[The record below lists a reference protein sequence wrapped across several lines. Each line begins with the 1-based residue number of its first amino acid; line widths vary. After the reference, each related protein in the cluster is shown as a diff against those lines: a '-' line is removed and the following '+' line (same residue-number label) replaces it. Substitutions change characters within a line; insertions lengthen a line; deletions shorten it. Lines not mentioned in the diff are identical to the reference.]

1 MSIIPKINISTPFNK
16 KSRDRMNFDCQ
27 TTGNIGSVQPTLC
40 RELVPDETFH
50 VSNKTLV
57 RLASMPVPTF
67 GRLSQRD
74 YYTFVRMSDM
84 YEPWA
89 NFLAGQPFTPSSGS
103 AFTPTSLPYFSKESF
118 NKFLVE
124 YSYSWFLT
132 GDKLSPIVIDRTTQF
147 MFLQNLFKYAVIND
161 FYFNP
166 LGNSYGLW
174 FSSPNIDDPFSKG
187 GFLFSVDDTNLGEL
201 VVGCKQ
207 IDSNGDIT
215 STVAYSDKFPTTTYE
230 GADFILYLPASNFS
244 GYSSFTTAAGVV
256 VDPAS
261 DGLYIAFKLKPI
273 AKHLRQIA
281 IGCGYQFNPWENPSI
296 KFNPYKL
303 FGFYKS
309 WFDLM
314 RPVRDIQFTNTN
326 CYRCLKI
333 AESSNNYNFSN
344 IAIFDSFL
352 LDLAFDTYYYTQPDY
367 FSMAIPSLGDNSLTS
382 GSNQVHI
389 LGGNT
394 LSDVVASEST
404 SFGHKYSSGQLST
417 VNSSLL
423 IQGILKLLRFTSKN
437 NIIGRS
443 IREYAKVHYG
453 IDDLQ
458 QQNHEVT
465 RIGVSRVD
473 IAFDEV
479 MSNAE
484 TAEGSLGEYAGK
496 GIGFKES
503 EKFDFT
509 AKDFGYIFCLTVL
522 VPESG
527 YYQGYLAE
535 NTHLD
540 KYQFFMPEF
549 DALGYQ
555 VLQQGEIKSDFE
567 ISSPNLDPSQ
577 YSGNSGFGFV
587 PRYSEYKVSRNIVN
601 GDLTLRSSRNGLE
614 GYYLD
619 KRFPSYKESS
629 DPTGKIVINAPDFIP
644 NSSSLGFRKIDPTDN
659 VGNYNRIFN
668 YTYIDADHFIIQKVF
683 NVEVNAP
690 WKSLSNSF
698 DTIQEGEVVVERN
711 HQ

>member
-27 TTGNIGSVQPTLC
+27 TTGNMGSVQPTLC

-89 NFLAGQPFTPSSGS
+89 NFLSGQPFTPSSGS
-103 AFTPTSLPYFSKESF
+103 SFTPTSLPYFSASSICS
-118 NKFLVE
+118 FLVK
-124 YSYSWFLT
+124 YSYCWLLNGASPET
-132 GDKLSPIVIDRTTQF
+132 AMLSDNSGQSTS
-147 MFLQNLFKYAVIND
+147 LKNLIKQSVFND
-161 FYFNP
+161 FYFNSNG
-166 LGNSYGLW
+166 LSYGIWNNSL
-174 FSSPNIDDPFSKG
+174 FIEDPFSLG
-187 GFLFSVDDTNLGEL
+187 GFIYQQLDEDGRVRGATVINLDGT
-201 VVGCKQ
+201 
-207 IDSNGDIT
+207 IS
-215 STVAYSDKFPTTTYE
+215 STVLSDKLPVPTYE
-230 GADFILYLPASNFS
+230 NADFILYLDKNNFS
-244 GYSSFTTAAGVV
+244 GVSAFGLHNQTVAPATDGVY
-256 VDPAS
+256 
-261 DGLYIAFKLKPI
+261 LAFKLKPI
-273 AKHLRQIA
+273 AKHLRQIF
-281 IGCGYQFNPWENPSI
+281 IGCGFQFNPWENPSI

-314 RPVRDIQFTNTN
+314 RPVRDIQFTNTY
-326 CYRCLKI
+326 CYKCLKI
-333 AESSNNYNFSN
+333 AEASNNYNFSN
-344 IAIFDSFL
+344 NVNFDSFL

-367 FSMAIPSLGDNSLTS
+367 FSMAIPSVGDTSLTTAQ
-382 GSNQVHI
+382 N
-389 LGGNT
+389 LPK
-394 LSDVVASEST
+394 LDP
-404 SFGHKYSSGQLST
+404 SSSST
-417 VNSSLL
+417 VLQFANSSLGHEL
-423 IQGILKLLRFTSKN
+423 SGTLQSLNSSLVVQGMLKLLRFTSKN

-443 IREYAKVHYG
+443 IREYAKVHFG

-465 RIGVSRVD
+465 RIGATRVD

-484 TAEGSLGEYAGK
+484 TSEASLGEYAGK

-555 VLQQGEIKSDFE
+555 VLQTGEIKSDFE
-567 ISSPNLDPSQ
+567 VSSPLCDPQ
-577 YSGNSGFGFV
+577 VYSGNTGFGFV
-587 PRYSEYKVSRNIVN
+587 PRYSEYKVSRNIIN

-619 KRFPSYKESS
+619 KRFPSFKESHNS
-629 DPTGKIVINAPDFIP
+629 SGALVISPPDFMP
-644 NSSSLGFRKIDPTDN
+644 SSASLGFRKIDPTDN

-668 YTYIDADHFIIQKVF
+668 YTYVDADHFIIQKVF
-683 NVEVNAP
+683 NIEVSAP

-698 DTIQEGEVVVERN
+698 DTIQEGENVIERN